1 MHRPIPTLRGTLT
14 HTTAVELYQRH
25 HPTATEACARCG
37 RTPCPVRTFAASVI
51 AAAGE
56 IPSWYDT
63 PTTPPALAGTAPAE
77 PRQPERV
84 PGAKPKPSETPPEH
98 FGHPVGRRDVPLD
111 AAEGL
116 LYEREY

>member
-25 HPTATEACARCG
+25 HPTSTAACVRCG
-37 RTPCPVRTFAASVI
+37 RTPCPVRTFSASVI

-63 PTTPPALAGTAPAE
+63 PPAPAETAPAE
-77 PRQPERV
+77 PRQPERI
-84 PGAKPKPSETPPEH
+84 PGRTSKPSERRAPEH
-98 FGHPVGRRDVPLD
+98 FGHPVGSRDALD
-111 AAEGL
+111 AEGL